1 MSQARRVFPRALCAT
16 LLALSALAFL
26 PGASAAQGDG
36 QRAVQVVTRTLQLD
50 EAQVQQWQQIRTN
63 TAAAVEPLADQ
74 VRALEADL
82 QELLDGDD
90 PDAGAVGDLVL
101 QIRDLRQQIRAL
113 GQSATD
119 QFEALLSEEQT
130 GRLNAVRRAARLQPV
145 IPAFRLLHLLRD

>member
-1 MSQARRVFPRALCAT
+1 
-16 LLALSALAFL
+16 
-26 PGASAAQGDG
+26 
-36 QRAVQVVTRTLQLD
+36 
-50 EAQVQQWQQIRTN
+50 
-63 TAAAVEPLADQ
+63 
-74 VRALEADL
+74 
-82 QELLDGDD
+82 D

-119 QFEALLSEEQT
+119 QFEALLSEEQA